1 MTNGIPDL
9 PDDVADFFGVPKN
22 EDVFGMDFAP
32 PSDNWSPSEPP
43 DDDWF
48 APEPPSEANMTP
60 DFADLL
66 SELAALDKGA
76 IPELPDL
83 TGSPSEAQ
91 MGLFDYAPEDDPFVA
106 AEFNP
111 GETPIESGE
120 YAPKNTWERYLAA
133 FPAERNPDVVEQ
145 ELIDRAQALNVVDA
159 QFVGV
164 ERTDETGV
172 VTGYEVGCLEVSA
185 DVINGGYTGRYLE
198 IGQFQD
204 MPEAENLYHALQG
217 EVHNG
222 GLPTYAVHDY
232 AEFAAHERGLPT
244 AWREVDSETL
254 APFLEGQAVERE
266 MDEPPLEL
274 HEQLVQ
280 VAVEAEPLDQD
291 IAVNTTAP
299 AFNALSAIGIQA
311 EDFNPDHDPPP
322 FYDAETGTAYWIGI
336 FQPDTD
342 DPENCVASILSL
354 GRNPETGAVE
364 AQLAP
369 CVPGDWDKAF
379 ASSQHL
385 LNVMEREGLD
395 ACFLAAESMAIA
407 TDQRELWE
415 SERGMALEPD
425 YAEQAA
431 EYTRET
437 WELEL

>member
-1 MTNGIPDL
+1 MTNRIPDL
-9 PDDVADFFGVPKN
+9 PDEVADFF
-22 EDVFGMDFAP
+22 AP
-32 PSDNWSPSEPP
+32 SPDNWPPPEPP

-48 APEPPSEANMTP
+48 APEPPSESDMSP

-76 IPELPDL
+76 IPEPPDL
-83 TGSPSEAQ
+83 AGSPSEAQ
-91 MGLFDYAPEDDPFVA
+91 MGLFDYAPEDDPFVP
-106 AEFNP
+106 AEFNL
-111 GETPIESGE
+111 GDTPIEAGE

-159 QFVGV
+159 QFVGL
-164 ERTDETGV
+164 ERADDAGA
-172 VTGYEVGCLEVSA
+172 VTAYEVGCLEVST
-185 DVINGGYTGRYLE
+185 DVVNGGYTGHYLE

-204 MPEAENLYHALQG
+204 MAEAEKLYHELQG

-232 AEFAAHERGLPT
+232 AKFAAHEREMPT

-254 APFLEGQAVERE
+254 SPFLEGQAAERD

-280 VAVEAEPLDQD
+280 VAVEAELPDQD
-291 IAVNTTAP
+291 VAVNTTSP
-299 AFNALSAIGIQA
+299 AFNALSAIGIMP
-311 EDFNPDHDPPP
+311 EDFNPDQNPPP

-354 GRNPETGAVE
+354 GRTPETGAVE

-379 ASSQHL
+379 ESSQHL
-385 LNVMEREGLD
+385 LGVMEKESID

-415 SERGMALEPD
+415 SGRGMALEPD